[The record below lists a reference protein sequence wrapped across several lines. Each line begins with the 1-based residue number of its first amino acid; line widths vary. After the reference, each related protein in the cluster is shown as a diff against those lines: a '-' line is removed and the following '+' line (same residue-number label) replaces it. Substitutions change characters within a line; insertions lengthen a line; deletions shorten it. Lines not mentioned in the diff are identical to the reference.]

1 MTIRTDAEAPA
12 TAAPQQAPACW
23 LSIVIPTHN
32 RRELVLRAVDSV
44 LDQDREQARRIEIII
59 VDDGSTD
66 GTAAALHACHA
77 GDPRVSVIRTMN
89 LHASAARNTGFRA
102 SRGELVCFLDSDDF
116 WNGRVLA
123 VVGQVFALHPE
134 LAYLSL
140 EGSTLPSARLPK
152 LARIVAGDCPGWSH
166 AAFHQ
171 APLATEPL
179 RLDDTGE
186 AASLLLGDYFP
197 AIVNAD
203 LFYLSGLI
211 IRREAIM
218 RAGPFTER
226 FRYYNDWE
234 FFARLCLQGPGA
246 YLDVEGFRRD
256 TGREDQ
262 ISRGHP
268 GTAMP
273 RRHLYILR
281 SLRRRFP
288 ADTSAYAAHLHDR
301 LTDAQ
306 YWMGRCLL
314 RARRPRP
321 ARRYLRRCMGQR
333 YKTGRS
339 LILFAATFLPRFLAP
354 IRAPAFS
361 RTRGVNCASAST
373 P

>member
-1 MTIRTDAEAPA
+1 MTIRTDAEART
-12 TAAPQQAPACW
+12 TASPPDAPACW
-23 LSIVIPTHN
+23 LSVVIPTHN

-44 LDQDREQARRIEIII
+44 LDQDREQVRRIEIIV

-66 GTAAALHACHA
+66 DTVAALHACH
-77 GDPRVSVIRTMN
+77 GRDPRVCVIHTTN

-116 WNGRVLA
+116 WSGRVLA
-123 VVGQVFALHPE
+123 SVVQVFALHPE

-140 EGSTLPSARLPK
+140 EGSTLPSARLPR
-152 LARIVAGDCPGWSH
+152 LPRIVAGDCPGWSH
-166 AAFHQ
+166 AAFSR
-171 APLATEPL
+171 ARLATEPL

-186 AASLLLGDYFP
+186 AASLLFGDYFP
-197 AIVNAD
+197 AIINAD
-203 LFYLSGLI
+203 LFYLSGMI
-211 IRREAIM
+211 IRREAVM

-246 YLDVEGFRRD
+246 YLDVEGFYRD

-262 ISRGHP
+262 ISRGRP

-281 SLRRRFP
+281 SLQWRFP
-288 ADTSAYAAHLHDR
+288 ADTRAYAAHLHDR

-314 RARRPRP
+314 HARRPRL
-321 ARRYLRRCMGQR
+321 ARRYLRRCIRQR

-339 LILFAATFLPRFLAP
+339 LALFAATFLPRFLAP
-354 IRAPAFS
+354 GEPTTFAQ
-361 RTRGVNCASAST
+361 TRE
-373 P
+373 